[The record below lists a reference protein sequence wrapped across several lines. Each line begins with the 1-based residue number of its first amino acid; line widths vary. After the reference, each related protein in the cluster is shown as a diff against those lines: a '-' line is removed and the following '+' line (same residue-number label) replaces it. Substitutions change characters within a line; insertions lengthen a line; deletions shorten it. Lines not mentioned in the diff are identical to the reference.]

1 MTGKSYSPTLILL
14 ILAAAAQILAG
25 WNYNGITTILVVVAM
40 ILGVANLFKIGIS
53 GDSGHRGQ
61 IVAMTFIT
69 GAVVLFGVSMAGLA
83 TQATTASITDQYSA
97 LSNQNTNPAAAI
109 GGETYTAKFVSY
121 PSGPTGGTYAG
132 SGVVYLLDPSVA
144 SDRYSFMKILADGN
158 TGKLLAP
165 GGVAPASSISVSSG
179 AFTKTQLTA
188 KVNSNIMMCG
198 YLDTTPAQGE
208 NTSFCQQITLNG
220 ITGGS
225 TPEWMWSFADGST
238 EYAWRNYA
246 TLLWYDS
253 SDAAR
258 TIYTETEAVSIEKT
272 FTVYTFPTNDGE
284 KGTDTSLYFEAPSSN
299 AGAIK
304 RITIRPPTG
313 EAVTYTALQST
324 GQMSSNDPRFIAA
337 PALTTSTDTMYYIGP
352 FPGDAIR
359 ASASEKAKY
368 TIEMVYDH
376 PASGSVL
383 TYLKTVQNANAKTV
397 SGGHFDSP
405 TSGFQLN
412 MTATGTDAWT

>member
-1 MTGKSYSPTLILL
+1 MTSKSYSPTLILL

-25 WNYNGITTILVVVAM
+25 WNYNGITTLLVVVAM
-40 ILGVANLFKIGIS
+40 ILGVANFFKIGIS

-61 IVAMTFIT
+61 IVAMTLIT
-69 GAVVLFGVSMAGLA
+69 GAIVVFGVSIAGLA
-83 TQATTASITDQYSA
+83 ANA
-97 LSNQNTNPAAAI
+97 PAAAI
-109 GGETYTAKFVSY
+109 QDPFSNLQDQNTPQATGATYTAKFNSY
-121 PSGPTGGTYAG
+121 PSGPTGGTYVG
-132 SGVVYLLDPSVA
+132 SGLVYLLDPSVA
-144 SDRYSFMKILADGN
+144 SDRYSFMKLLADGN

-188 KVNSNIMMCG
+188 KVGSTIMMCG
-198 YLDTTPAQGE
+198 YLDTTPAQAE
-208 NTSFCQQITLNG
+208 NTSFCNKVTLTG

-238 EYAWRNYA
+238 EYSWRNYA

-258 TIYTETEAVSIEKT
+258 TIYQENEASSIEKT
-272 FTVYTFPTNDGE
+272 FTVYTFPTNNGE
-284 KGTDTSLYFEAPSSN
+284 QITDASLYFEAPSSN
-299 AGAIK
+299 AGAVK
-304 RITIRPPTG
+304 RISIRPPTG
-313 EAVTYTALQST
+313 EAVTYSALQST

-337 PALTTSTDTMYYIGP
+337 PALTTSTNVMFYIGA

-359 ASASEKAKY
+359 SSASEKAKY

-383 TYLKTVQNANAKTV
+383 TYLKAVQNANAKTV

-405 TSGFQLN
+405 TSGFTLN
-412 MTATGTDAWT
+412 MTAVGADAWT